1 MAGRS
6 QASNLS
12 GMLGSIGDTLG
23 KMGETGNQ
31 YVETLRNQFRPDLD
45 MNDPKSMEAYAQWLM
60 NNGQQDEG
68 RKMMAQA
75 AEVQRG
81 NRSREG
87 QAAIMGLVARLKPG
101 MDEGE
106 RQKIMTAVG
115 RIAQNTGIEP
125 LEIQQLLEAQ
135 NIQRRE
141 TSATE
146 RNTDSVIEDRRVGR
160 DLEQQRIDDDFNI
173 AMTNY
178 SLGKD
183 RLAETIRSNLAQEG
197 LTSRGL
203 DQDQSQFNASL
214 EQRKNEFNLN
224 YTLETDRFAET
235 QRMNTHSRNVDNTKL
250 KQNWA
255 SLDLDERRVVVAEQ
269 LKDNEISF
277 TEFKQLVM
285 GDENDRANQLQP
297 YEIEAK
303 KAGIQV
309 ALANA
314 GYTEAQTE
322 RVLYDLGF
330 EKSVRSD
337 RQAIVENQAE
347 LGAANVGLTEAR
359 TANVRAD
366 TARTKKD
373 IDRIVADTKSI
384 RARTDYQETATE
396 ALVAEMRLN
405 EEKFQFAQRTQLW
418 QEGIDEATLKLK
430 ENAQRSDIAVNSAQI
445 DNLNSLIESRT
456 FRDNMLAA
464 ETMGKGVSQAYQAA
478 YALQFDP
485 LNQSAVDNARLSF
498 YNQYGAGALLDFDA
512 ALQEKVKLKQ
522 LQVTVQGLQRG
533 LEDKKPPTRAS
544 LKAAGF
550 SDDAID
556 TVINL
561 PASQRNQAI
570 LNEATRLL
578 SPERGGSV
586 TQAHLDVVKDRA
598 EEMFYATFGED
609 WTFIVPTFNGVWDQE
624 VIDKVQWALA
634 EANAAGRSPLDAVM
648 AGANAMM
655 PYLEQTGGGAVQ
667 GLDSLINSMTG
678 N

>member
-1 MAGRS
+1 MAGSR
-6 QASNLS
+6 ARDLT
-12 GMLGSIGDTLG
+12 GLLTSIGDTAG
-23 KMGETGNQ
+23 KFGDTGNQ

-68 RKMMAQA
+68 RKMMDQA

-87 QAAIMGLVARLKPG
+87 QAAIMGLIARLEPG
-101 MDEGE
+101 MDKDE
-106 RQKIMTAVG
+106 RAKIMTAVG
-115 RIAQNTGIEP
+115 RIAQSTGIEP
-125 LEIQQLLEAQ
+125 LQVQQMLESQ

-146 RNTDSVIEDRRVGR
+146 RNTDSVIKDRDLARE
-160 DLEQQRIDDDFNI
+160 LEQQRIDDDFNI
-173 AMTNY
+173 AMNNY
-178 SLGKD
+178 RLGRD
-183 RLAETIRSNLAQEG
+183 RLAEITRSALADES
-197 LTSRGL
+197 LRGRAL
-203 DQDQSQFNASL
+203 DQDQSQFDASL
-214 EQRKNEFNLN
+214 GQRQKEFNLN
-224 YTLETDRFAET
+224 YTLETDKFAET
-235 QRMNTHSRNVDNTKL
+235 QRMNTHARNVDNTKL
-250 KQNWA
+250 DQNWT
-255 SLDLDERRVVVAEQ
+255 SLGLDERRVVVAEQ

-285 GDENDRANQLQP
+285 GDENDRANELQP

-309 ALANA
+309 ALASA

-347 LGAANVGLTEAR
+347 LGAANVGLTQAR
-359 TANVRAD
+359 IRNVQAD

-384 RARTDYQETATE
+384 RARTDYQEQATE

-405 EEKFQFAQRTQLW
+405 EDKFEFAKRTQLW
-418 QEGIDEATLKLK
+418 QEGIGEATLQLK
-430 ENAQRSDIAVNSAQI
+430 EQAQRSNTAVNSAQI

-456 FRDNMLAA
+456 FRDSMLAA
-464 ETMGKGVSQAYQAA
+464 ETMSKGVSQSYKAA

-485 LNQSAVDNARLSF
+485 LNQSAVDNARMSF

-512 ALQEKVKLKQ
+512 ALQEKVKLRQ
-522 LQVTVQGLQRG
+522 LQVTVEGLQRG

-561 PASQRNQAI
+561 PPSQRNQAI

-586 TQAHLDVVKDRA
+586 TQAHLDVVEGRA

-609 WTFIVPTFNGVWDQE
+609 WTFIIPTFNGVYDQE

-634 EANAAGRSPLDAVM
+634 EANAAGRSPLEAVM

>member
-1 MAGRS
+1 MARS
-6 QASNLS
+6 QAANLS

-23 KMGETGNQ
+23 KMGDTGNQ
-31 YVETLRNQFRPDLD
+31 YVETLRNQFRPELD
-45 MNDPKSMEAYAQWLM
+45 MNDPKSMESYAQWLM
-60 NNGQQDEG
+60 NNGQQEEG

-87 QAAIMGLVARLKPG
+87 QSAIMGLIARLEPG
-101 MDEGE
+101 MDKDE
-106 RQKIMTAVG
+106 RMKIMTAVG
-115 RIAQNTGIEP
+115 RIAQNTGMEP
-125 LEIQQLLEAQ
+125 LQVQQLLESQ

-146 RNTDSVIEDRRVGR
+146 RNTESVIEDRKVGR

-173 AMTNY
+173 AMNNY
-178 SLGKD
+178 QLGKD
-183 RLAETIRSNLAQEG
+183 RLSETIRSNFAQEG
-197 LTSRGL
+197 LSSRSL
-203 DQDQSQFNASL
+203 DQDQAQFDASL
-214 EQRKNEFNLN
+214 SQRQEEFNLN
-224 YTLETDRFAET
+224 YTLETDKFAET

-250 KQNWA
+250 DQGWA
-255 SLDLDERRVVVAEQ
+255 SLSLDERRVVVAEQ

-277 TEFKQLVM
+277 TEFKQLIM

-309 ALANA
+309 TLAKA

-359 TANVRAD
+359 TSNVQAD

-373 IDRIVADTKSI
+373 IARIVADTKRI
-384 RARTDYQETATE
+384 RASTDYQEQATE

-405 EEKFQFAQRTQLW
+405 EDKFQFAQRTQFW
-418 QEGIDEATLKLK
+418 QEGMDEATLQLK
-430 ENAQRSDIAVNSAQI
+430 EQAQRSNVAVNSAQI

-456 FRDNMLAA
+456 FRDSMLAA
-464 ETMGKGVSQAYQAA
+464 ETMSKGISQSYKAA
-478 YALQFDP
+478 YALTFDP
-485 LNQSAVDNARLSF
+485 LNQNAVDNARLSF
-498 YNQYGAGALLDFDA
+498 YNRYGAGALLDFDA
-512 ALQEKVKLKQ
+512 ALQEKIKLKQ
-522 LQVTVQGLQRG
+522 LQVSVEGLQRG

-561 PASQRNQAI
+561 PPPQRNQAI

-609 WTFIVPTFNGVWDQE
+609 WTGPIPTFNGVWDQD

-634 EANAAGRSPLDAVM
+634 EANAAGRSPLDTVM